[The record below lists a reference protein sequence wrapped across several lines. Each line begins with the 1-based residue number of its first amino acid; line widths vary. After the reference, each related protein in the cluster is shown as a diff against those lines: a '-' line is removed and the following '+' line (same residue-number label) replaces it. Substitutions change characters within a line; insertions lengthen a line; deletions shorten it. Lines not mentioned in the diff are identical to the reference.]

1 MNNVR
6 IQVLLGLVAGVL
18 LLVPTAY
25 IDELFFPIVLAGPPI
40 VGAVAASIGISRAP
54 VIALWVAFGLTML
67 VFDWVV
73 NQEDRVFHVVLT
85 VMMTLLAM
93 AGYGVVRLLGRWR
106 SQTPSTESVVG
117 RK

>member
-85 VMMTLLAM
+85 VVMTLLAM

-106 SQTPSTESVVG
+106 SQTPSTEGVVG